1 MSDVAFIERSRPK
14 AARIFERDQHDW
26 FVEPVEAT
34 AGLLRVERFVGP
46 IWDPACGGGN
56 VLRACATAG
65 LQVAGSDIV
74 QRVPDDLSHLFAG
87 PFDFLTAEANPPNLP
102 FPAWHATNIVVN
114 PPFFR
119 ARGTEAFIRKALSIA
134 RGKVAVFADVK
145 FLASQRRANG
155 LFAEHCPHRVWTL
168 AKRPSCPPGAYLAAG
183 NEAGGGTADWG
194 WLVWDLTAP
203 PTRTYQGGWILPKA
217 AVTA

>member
-1 MSDVAFIERSRPK
+1 MNAPAFLEGAKPK
-14 AARIFERDQHDW
+14 SARVFAQDPHQW
-26 FVEPVEAT
+26 YVEPVEAT

-56 VLRACATAG
+56 VLRACKAAG
-65 LQVAGSDIV
+65 CQVIGTDIVKRVPVDLALEFKGEHDFLGSDV
-74 QRVPDDLSHLFAG
+74 APHEARRATDLIF
-87 PFDFLTAEANPPNLP
+87 
-102 FPAWHATNIVVN
+102 N
-114 PPFFR
+114 PPFFK
-119 ARGTEAFIRKALSIA
+119 ARGTEAFIRKALTIA

-145 FLASQRRANG
+145 FLASQRRAAG

-183 NEAGGGTADWG
+183 NTAEGGTADWG

-203 PTRTYQGGWILPKA
+203 PTRTYQGGWILPKQ
-217 AVTA
+217 AVVA